1 LQKYGILN
9 EKNYIAAM
17 KKKVKRTIYM
27 ILIAVIL
34 FSASMSI
41 PMLYNSKWRNL
52 VQGAAIGLMLAAC
65 VIIVATVV
73 DYFRESKTSKK

>member
-9 EKNYIAAM
+9 EKNYIAPM
-17 KKKVKRTIYM
+17 KKKVKRIIYM

-41 PMLYNSKWRNL
+41 PMLYNSKWRDF

-65 VIIVATVV
+65 VIIIATII
-73 DYFRESKTSKK
+73 DYFKESKTSN

>member
-1 LQKYGILN
+1 
-9 EKNYIAAM
+9 M
-17 KKKVKRTIYM
+17 KKKVKRIIYM

-41 PMLYNSKWRNL
+41 PMLYNSKWRDF

-65 VIIVATVV
+65 VIIIATII
-73 DYFRESKTSKK
+73 DHFKESKTSN